1 MDHKVCFK
9 RESSEKKKK
18 STELWFFVS
27 LSSMDP
33 FDGYLWILENCL
45 YFDALLF
52 LQLHLS
58 LTSALILPSFYF
70 SKSISPFISMLFFL
84 FCKYILVLGPSS
96 YMSMPSVWSFSP
108 RLTHLI
114 HYRYI
119 YLHISVYYVYLFG
132 VDNSC
137 FFFFLTFWMIW
148 ISWWSF
154 QLSIAGQHR
163 DGSSNRATSC
173 WRVLFSSL
181 IFTRLLRKWWSVV
194 F

>member
-9 RESSEKKKK
+9 GSHLKKK

-58 LTSALILPSFYF
+58 LLQPSFF
-70 SKSISPFISMLFFL
+70 PHSISQSPYPPLFQCCFFFL
-84 FCKYILVLGPSS
+84 QIYSCSGTFFLYVNAFSL
-96 YMSMPSVWSFSP
+96 SFSP

-114 HYRYI
+114 HYNRYI
-119 YLHISVYYVYLFG
+119 YIYAYFCVLCFIYL
-132 VDNSC
+132 VWIIVVS
-137 FFFFLTFWMIW
+137 FFFFFK
-148 ISWWSF
+148 
-154 QLSIAGQHR
+154 
-163 DGSSNRATSC
+163 
-173 WRVLFSSL
+173 LFGW
-181 IFTRLLRKWWSVV
+181 FG
-194 F
+194 